1 MSAYSD
7 IVNSLTLIIS
17 CWDLFSS
24 YNKLF
29 NFSTPRINHESN
41 TKVDI
46 CEFGKLKRKMLM
58 IGNCVKI
65 KIVIS
70 ILFSIYNG
78 VLLNR
83 ASERSA
89 EVVKDRE
96 CVFKLCKMLSDAV

>member
-1 MSAYSD
+1 
-7 IVNSLTLIIS
+7 
-17 CWDLFSS
+17 
-24 YNKLF
+24 
-29 NFSTPRINHESN
+29 
-41 TKVDI
+41 
-46 CEFGKLKRKMLM
+46 MLM

-96 CVFKLCKMLSDAV
+96 CVFKLCKSLSDAV